1 LRKEQIMSRHPV
13 AAMFLSVALGLAF
26 FPKADG
32 HYDAQGRFVVS
43 AARGA
48 ALRECSARANEYPE
62 WEYGNT
68 PLFIYR
74 ACMAEHGQ
82 VE

>member
-1 LRKEQIMSRHPV
+1 MRRYRI
-13 AAMFLSVALGLAF
+13 AAMLVSIALGLAF

-32 HYDAQGRFVVS
+32 HYDSQGRFIVS
-43 AARGA
+43 AARAA
-48 ALRECSARANEYPE
+48 ALRECNARANQYPE

>member
-1 LRKEQIMSRHPV
+1 MSRYRIAMV
-13 AAMFLSVALGLAF
+13 GLAAFALAF
-26 FPKADG
+26 FPRADG
-32 HYDAQGRFVVS
+32 HYDAQGHFIIS
-43 AARGA
+43 AARA
-48 ALRECSARANEYPE
+48 AAVHECSVRAAQYPE

-68 PLFIYR
+68 ELYIYR

>member
-1 LRKEQIMSRHPV
+1 MVISTPYR
-13 AAMFLSVALGLAF
+13 AAVFAAYAGFGLI
-26 FPKADG
+26 FPHAQG
-32 HYDAQGRFVVS
+32 HYDAQGHFIIT
-43 AARGA
+43 AARA
-48 ALRECSARANEYPE
+48 AAVHECSVRAAQYPD

-68 PLFIYR
+68 EIYVYR

>member
-1 LRKEQIMSRHPV
+1 MARYRI
-13 AAMFLSVALGLAF
+13 AALGLGALALTF
-26 FPKADG
+26 FPLADG
-32 HYDAQGRFVVS
+32 HFDKQGHFVIS
-43 AARGA
+43 AARAA
-48 ALRECSARANEYPE
+48 ALHECSVRAAQYPE

-68 PLFIYR
+68 ELFIYR

>member
-1 LRKEQIMSRHPV
+1 MSRYRIAMV
-13 AAMFLSVALGLAF
+13 GLAAFALAF
-26 FPKADG
+26 FPRADG
-32 HYDAQGRFVVS
+32 RYDAQGHFIIS
-43 AARGA
+43 AARA
-48 ALRECSARANEYPE
+48 AAVHECSVRAAQYPE

-68 PLFIYR
+68 ELYIYR